1 MRFIMKTKRNK
12 KTRKTRRPGQG
23 ARPGD
28 PGRSGGGR
36 SAEKLKERHIRQL
49 AAIMER
55 PMLRAGFKRYLEKSL
70 KNFRKDKSTPKSKRY
85 IILINEML
93 GFIRDMD
100 EHDIKQELD
109 AISGIWGRRTN

>member
-1 MRFIMKTKRNK
+1 MKTKRNK

-23 ARPGD
+23 
-28 PGRSGGGR
+28 GGR
-36 SAEKLKERHIRQL
+36 SAEQLKERHIREL

-100 EHDIKQELD
+100 ERDFKQELD
-109 AISGIWGRRTN
+109 AVRPLRGRASRH